1 VGHFLTYFN
10 DVLQGEE
17 ILSQTNVTQDGGD
30 SDGETLPD
38 DDDLSD
44 VVMFYI

>member
-1 VGHFLTYFN
+1 MAQSDT
-10 DVLQGEE
+10 E
-17 ILSQTNVTQDGGD
+17 GGD

-44 VVMFYI
+44 VVGIFRCF